1 MLEVLSLCLVPSEV
15 SPAPVAAVT
24 GCVPVTPQL
33 TRWAHTVLQ
42 GHASVNVTCHFHS
55 AVPGRCELGTST
67 RECRHIPHIPVFHWL
82 PRPLTLPIYP
92 EPLLAPHCAQDRDQ
106 LLTVAYG
113 PADLASFLASSC
125 SVSPLPCLL
134 SHCDLVQT
142 PRRCPVHVPSPL
154 LGMSSLP
161 LPGYLCSSFRSQDQM
176 KPSWS
181 FPDRSY
187 PQTRSGSPTFRDPG
201 LSSAQINFML
211 ILTSF
216 CFLHQTPF

>member
-42 GHASVNVTCHFHS
+42 GLASVSVTCHFHS
-55 AVPGRCELGTST
+55 AVPGRYELGTST
-67 RECRHIPHIPVFHWL
+67 KECRHIPHIPVLHWL
-82 PRPLTLPIYP
+82 PHPLTLPLYP

-125 SVSPLPCLL
+125 SVSPSPVCSATATLFRLPEG
-134 SHCDLVQT
+134 V
-142 PRRCPVHVPSPL
+142 
-154 LGMSSLP
+154 
-161 LPGYLCSSFRSQDQM
+161 LC
-176 KPSWS
+176 
-181 FPDRSY
+181 
-187 PQTRSGSPTFRDPG
+187 T
-201 LSSAQINFML
+201 
-211 ILTSF
+211 
-216 CFLHQTPF
+216 CHLHS